1 VPFGAED
8 PPGPSA
14 PLSFLGM
21 LAGMTV
27 RAAAVWLLLGV
38 LCSGCASG
46 PVVRLRTEDGGRVHA
61 PVTVD
66 RRVGLSRAEFED
78 ALVRLVLDSP
88 LTVRPARGV
97 RTVALL
103 EDGAGFGEL
112 DRLRW
117 AVGLSLEP
125 LRRSIGAALREV
137 VNPQLFFHLLVGAMT
152 TWVALASAPE
162 PVFTKVA
169 AYVAALVLV
178 YVGVQSLLTV
188 VRACGELKDATD
200 RATTLQ
206 ELEVAAEVFAERLGP
221 EVARIFVLAVT
232 VAVSHGVTMGM
243 TSTLSALPRF
253 PPGGLSPAQV
263 LEVRAVAVVGLDV
276 EVTLASSALAVKAVG
291 LPPPGGPGKW
301 VQVNES
307 MSDRAREYQAEVTG
321 APKGSA
327 YRVRR
332 GDEEV
337 DFDGYDP
344 KEDLLLEAK
353 GPGYEQFLDETLD
366 FKTFFNGENPLFEQA
381 RRQVRLAQGTPIR
394 WIVAE
399 ERFALKLRE
408 VFRNRGVRIK
418 VVWRAPNPK

>member
-125 LRRSIGAALREV
+125 LRRSIGAALQEV
-137 VNPQLFFHLLVGAMT
+137 VNPQLFFNLLVGAMT

-200 RATTLQ
+200 RATTMQ

-221 EVARIFVLAVT
+221 EVARVFVLAVT
-232 VAVSHGVTMGM
+232 VAVSHGVSMGM
-243 TSTLSALPRF
+243 SSTLSALPRF

-263 LEVRAVAVVGLDV
+263 LEVRAVAVAGLEV

-301 VQVNES
+301 VQVNEA
-307 MSDRAREYQAEVTG
+307 MSDRAREYQAQVTG

-332 GDEEV
+332 GNDEV

-344 KEDLLLEAK
+344 KEDLLLEVK
-353 GPGYEQFLDETLD
+353 GLGYEKFLENEARM
-366 FKTFFNGENPLFEQA
+366 KKFFNGFDGLRDQA
-381 RRQVRLAQGTPIR
+381 RRQLSLAEGTRIR
-394 WIVAE
+394 WVVAE
-399 ERFALKLRE
+399 KKFADFLTQTFDRLHYDIE
-408 VFRNRGVRIK
+408 VVHVRP
-418 VVWRAPNPK
+418 AP